1 MPHPAQPPATPD
13 EPRIDL
19 PLNGSELTLLGTAHV
34 SRASA
39 DKVAELIGTGGY
51 DAVAVELC
59 SSRYQALT
67 DPDALARLDLLA
79 VIRQGRAYMVLA
91 NLALAAYQQR
101 LADQLGIEP
110 GAEQRVAIDL
120 ARARNLP
127 LLLIDREIGVTLR
140 RVAGGLGLWRRLTLL
155 SGILAAM
162 LSNDQVSAHDLEH
175 LKEGDVLETA
185 FAELATDRRD
195 LYVPLIEERDRYM
208 AARLRQELRQLPPG
222 RVLVVIGAGHLRGL
236 AGYLTGPAPGD
247 PGAEI
252 AELTLVP
259 PPSPWVRALPWV
271 VVGLILAG
279 FAIGFS
285 RGPELGWAMLWDW
298 ALITGGLAA
307 LGTLLAGGHPLT
319 VASAILA
326 APLTTLHPALG
337 VGMVTGAV
345 ELALRRPRVG
355 DFAHLRQGLTDWRG
369 WWRNRVSRV
378 LLVFVLSSLGAATG
392 TYVAGAR
399 ILGRLLP

>member
-1 MPHPAQPPATPD
+1 MPDAAQPATGQD

-19 PLNGSELTLLGTAHV
+19 DLDGWGLTLLGTAHV

-39 DKVAELIGTGGY
+39 DKVAELIGSGSY

-59 SSRYQALT
+59 PSRYQALT
-67 DPDALARLDLLA
+67 NPDALAGLDLLA

-101 LADQLGIEP
+101 LADGLGIEP
-110 GAEQRVAIDL
+110 GAEQRIAIAL
-120 ARARNLP
+120 ARERGLP
-127 LLLIDREIGVTLR
+127 LLLIDREVGVTLR
-140 RVAGGLGLWRRLTLL
+140 RLAGSLGPWRRVSLL

-162 LSNDQVSAHDLEH
+162 LSQDQISPGDVER

-185 FAELATDRRD
+185 FAELAADRRD

-208 AARLRQELRQLPPG
+208 AARLRQELG
-222 RVLVVIGAGHLRGL
+222 RRPAGRALVVIGAGHLAGL
-236 AGYLTGPAPGD
+236 AGQLGGPKVD
-247 PGAEI
+247 PA
-252 AELTLVP
+252 AELSDLERIP
-259 PPSPWVRALPWV
+259 PPSRWGMILPWLT
-271 VVGLILAG
+271 VGLILAG
-279 FAIGFS
+279 FAFGFS
-285 RGPELGWAMLWDW
+285 RGPALGWAMLSDW

-307 LGTLLAGGHPLT
+307 VGTLLAGGHPLT
-319 VASAILA
+319 LISAVLA

-337 VGMVTGAV
+337 VGMITGAV

-355 DFAHLRQGLTDWRG
+355 DFADLRRGLTDWRD

-378 LLVFVLSSLGAATG
+378 LLVFLFSSLGAAAG
-392 TYVAGAR
+392 TYLAGLR
-399 ILGRLLP
+399 ILGRLA